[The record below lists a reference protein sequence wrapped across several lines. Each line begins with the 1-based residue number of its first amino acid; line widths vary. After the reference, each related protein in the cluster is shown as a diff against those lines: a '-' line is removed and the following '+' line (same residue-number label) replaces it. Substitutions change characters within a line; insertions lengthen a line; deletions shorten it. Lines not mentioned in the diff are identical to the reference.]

1 MPTVLET
8 DRGLSLQRGLHRLW
22 VDHVVWTRQYVTSA
36 IAGAPDAEAAAGRLL
51 KNQEDIGNA
60 VVPFYGEEAG
70 AAVTGVLKEHI
81 MIAVDLIDAALKD
94 DKDRFNDADQRWDA
108 NAAEIAA
115 LLSSVNPYW
124 PEKDVQDLLSLH
136 LALTRRE
143 AVARLEGNWQDDVA
157 AFDDILT
164 EILTLSDVLA
174 AGIMKQFPDKFE
186 RQSGNGTGNGTGAAN
201 GNGHGV
207 TQAPEARALTPE
219 ASLLPARAI
228 RWR

>member
-22 VDHVVWTRQYVTSA
+22 VDHVVWTRQYIVSA

-60 VVPFYGEEAG
+60 IVPFYGEEAG
-70 AAVTGVLKEHI
+70 AAVTGLLKEHI

-94 DKDRFNDADQRWDA
+94 DKKRFNDADQRWDA

-115 LLSSVNPYW
+115 LVSSVNPFW

-174 AGIMKQFPDKFE
+174 AGIVQQFPDRFGG
-186 RQSGNGTGNGTGAAN
+186 QGATGAGNGTP
-201 GNGHGV
+201 NGHAGS
-207 TQAPEARALTPE
+207 QAPQAKALTPE
-219 ASLLPARAI
+219 ASLLPPRAI